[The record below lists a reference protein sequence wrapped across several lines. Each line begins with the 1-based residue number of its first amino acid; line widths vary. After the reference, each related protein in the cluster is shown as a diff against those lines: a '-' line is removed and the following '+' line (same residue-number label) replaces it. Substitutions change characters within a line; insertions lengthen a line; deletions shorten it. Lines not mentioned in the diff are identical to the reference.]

1 LLLDAGFADMLP
13 FVALR
18 PAFVKSAR
26 TGLTAKVG
34 DVVLVGMPGDEK
46 VNEKLKFTFD
56 VAFDEPGIIEGKSII
71 ETPDE
76 MLKLVEGIILTF
88 KPSWF

>member
-1 LLLDAGFADMLP
+1 
-13 FVALR
+13 
-18 PAFVKSAR
+18 
-26 TGLTAKVG
+26 
-34 DVVLVGMPGDEK
+34 

-71 ETPDE
+71 ETLDE

-88 KPSWF
+88 QPFLV